1 MEPPLD
7 LREDVMRKLLAACV
21 CALALGA
28 PGLSPA
34 QEREGWS
41 YAYVDGV
48 ATATQRDD
56 RGRVT
61 ATLTC
66 RPPEGNIVIHDFTL
80 AGAGRRADTS
90 AVRIGAMTVN
100 VPSRVEG
107 RGRNRALV
115 INLPQRP
122 PILAAVQPT
131 DRLSVTVN
139 NETHTYMEGAPAR
152 MREVAFA
159 CWGS

>member
-1 MEPPLD
+1 M
-7 LREDVMRKLLAACV
+7 MRKLFAAGVCAMALAAP
-21 CALALGA
+21 GA
-28 PGLSPA
+28 SQA
-34 QEREGWS
+34 QDQAGWS

-48 ATATQRDD
+48 ATATERDE

-66 RPPEGNIVIHDFTL
+66 RPPTGDIVLSDYTL
-80 AGAGRRADTS
+80 ARQARRATSS
-90 AVRIGAMTVN
+90 AVRIGAMSVT

-107 RGRNRALV
+107 RGRNRVLT

-139 NETHTYMEGAPAR
+139 NNTRTYREGGPQK
-152 MREVAFA
+152 MKEVAYA

>member
-1 MEPPLD
+1 
-7 LREDVMRKLLAACV
+7 MRKLLAAVV
-21 CALALGA
+21 CTVALVA
-28 PGLSPA
+28 PSAAPA
-34 QEREGWS
+34 QQSGWQ

-48 ATATQRDD
+48 ATATQRDE

-66 RPPEGNIVIHDFTL
+66 RPPTGDIVVTDYTL
-80 AGAGRRADTS
+80 GRAARRATQS

-100 VPSRVEG
+100 VPSSVQG
-107 RGRNRALV
+107 RGRNAALV

-139 NETHTYMEGAPAR
+139 NETHTYLEGGPQR
-152 MREVAFA
+152 MREVAYA

>member
-1 MEPPLD
+1 
-7 LREDVMRKLLAACV
+7 MRKLLV
-21 CALALGA
+21 GMVSALALAA
-28 PGLSPA
+28 PSISPA

-41 YAYVDGV
+41 YAYVEGV
-48 ATATQRDD
+48 ATATQRDE

-66 RPPEGNIVIHDFTL
+66 RPPTGDIVVTDYTL
-80 AGAGRRADTS
+80 ARNARGAETA
-90 AVRIGAMTVN
+90 AVRIGSMSVN
-100 VPSRVEG
+100 VPMSVEG
-107 RGRNRALV
+107 RGRNRSVV

-122 PILAAVQPT
+122 PILAAVQPN

-139 NETHTYMEGAPAR
+139 NETHTYMDGGPQR

>member
-1 MEPPLD
+1 
-7 LREDVMRKLLAACV
+7 MRKLLAGV
-21 CALALGA
+21 VSVLVLAA
-28 PGLSPA
+28 PSVSPA

-48 ATATQRDD
+48 ATATQRDG

-66 RPPEGNIVIHDFTL
+66 RPPTGDIVVNDYTL
-80 AGAGRRADTS
+80 AGRARGANTA
-90 AVRIGAMTVN
+90 AVRIGSMSVN
-100 VPSRVEG
+100 VPMSVEG
-107 RGRNRALV
+107 RGRNRSVV

-122 PILAAVQPT
+122 PILAAVQPN

-139 NETHTYMEGAPAR
+139 NETHTYLEGGPQR
-152 MREVAFA
+152 MREVAYA

>member
-1 MEPPLD
+1 
-7 LREDVMRKLLAACV
+7 MRKLLAACA
-21 CALALGA
+21 CAGMLVA
-28 PGLSPA
+28 PAAAPA
-34 QEREGWS
+34 QEREGWT

-66 RPPEGNIVIHDFTL
+66 RPPEGDIIIHDYTL
-80 AGAGRRADTS
+80 AGAGRRANTS
-90 AVRIGAMTVN
+90 SVRIGAMTVN
-100 VPSRVEG
+100 VPSSVEG

-139 NETHTYMEGAPAR
+139 NETHTYLEGGPAR
-152 MREVAFA
+152 MREVAYA

>member
-1 MEPPLD
+1 
-7 LREDVMRKLLAACV
+7 MRKFVAACV
-21 CALALGA
+21 CVVALASPGVSLGQA
-28 PGLSPA
+28 PA
-34 QEREGWS
+34 GWS
-41 YAYVDGV
+41 YAYVEGV
-48 ATATQRDD
+48 ATATERDE

-66 RPPEGNIVIHDFTL
+66 RPPTGDIVISDFTL
-80 AGAGRRADTS
+80 ARHGRRATVS
-90 AVRIGAMTVN
+90 AVRIGAMSVN
-100 VPSRVEG
+100 VPSSVQG

-131 DRLSVTVN
+131 DSLSVMVN
-139 NETHTYMEGAPAR
+139 NQTHTFREGGPQR
-152 MREVAFA
+152 MRDIAFA

>member
-1 MEPPLD
+1 
-7 LREDVMRKLLAACV
+7 MRKLLAAV
-21 CALALGA
+21 AVVGALASGSATAQNGA
-28 PGLSPA
+28 
-34 QEREGWS
+34 WS

-48 ATATQRDD
+48 ATATQRNDD
-56 RGRVT
+56 GRVT

-66 RPPEGNIVIHDFTL
+66 APPTGDIIITDYTL
-80 AGAGRRADTS
+80 GRNARRATVA
-90 AVRIGAMTVN
+90 AVRIGAMSVN
-100 VPSRVEG
+100 VPMSIEG
-107 RGRNRALV
+107 RGRNARVV

-139 NETHTYMEGAPAR
+139 NNTHTYEEGGPAR
-152 MREVAFA
+152 MREVAYA